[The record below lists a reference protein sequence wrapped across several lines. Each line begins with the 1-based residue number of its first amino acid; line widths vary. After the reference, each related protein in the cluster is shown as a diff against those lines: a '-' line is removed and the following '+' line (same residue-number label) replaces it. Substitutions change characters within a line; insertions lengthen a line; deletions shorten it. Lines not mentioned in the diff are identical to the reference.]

1 MSNYSIQPAISSFVP
16 SLWMVLHFLEC
27 LIILSS
33 QLSLHSFVHCGW
45 FFTYLHALL
54 FYPASY
60 LFILSFIVDG
70 SSLSC
75 MSNYSIQP
83 AISSFVRSLWMVLHL
98 LAGLIIIILSSQ
110 LSLHSFVHC
119 GWFFTYLHA
128 LLFYPGSYL
137 FIRSFIVDGSSLSCM
152 SYYSIQ
158 PWSYLFIRSFNLAHL
173 FVPMFKLPIAVHR
186 FITSFMS

>member
-1 MSNYSIQPAISSFVP
+1 
-16 SLWMVLHFLEC
+16 MVLHFLAG
-27 LIILSS
+27 LIIIILSS

-45 FFTYLHALL
+45 FFTYLHVLL

-60 LFILSFIVDG
+60 LFIRSFIVDG
-70 SSLSC
+70 SSLTC

-119 GWFFTYLHA
+119 GWFFIFLQ
-128 LLFYPGSYL
+128 
-137 FIRSFIVDGSSLSCM
+137 V
-152 SYYSIQ
+152 
-158 PWSYLFIRSFNLAHL
+158 
-173 FVPMFKLPIAVHR
+173 
-186 FITSFMS
+186 